1 VAPFTFPV
9 AVAGGLGRFDLSL
22 WHMIIEEIDTPRR
35 VKNKT
40 LVIVT
45 FFILFIV

>member
-1 VAPFTFPV
+1 
-9 AVAGGLGRFDLSL
+9 
-22 WHMIIEEIDTPRR
+22 MIIEEIDTPRR